1 MKQIDVVALGEL
13 LVDFTPAGLTDR
25 GATLLAHNAGGAPA
39 NVLAMLSILGKK
51 TAFVGKVGQDSFGL
65 FLKKTLVDSGID
77 IAGLTISKTEHT
89 TLAFVSLDEKGN
101 RSFDFYRAN
110 SADVMLRREEVP
122 EELLAG
128 CKLFHFGSVS
138 MTAEPAR
145 DATLYAARRA
155 KELGKLVSYDPNFR
169 SALWAHR
176 DEAIQAMLAGLAFA
190 DVGKVSDDE
199 VELLTGCRDFSE
211 GARSLV
217 SGGAKL
223 ALVTAGEQGTWYASV
238 SGIEGHIPS
247 IKVDAVDT
255 TGAGDTFLGAL
266 LSGLLDYGRD
276 LEGIPEQKLRR
287 IIRFANVAGA
297 LCATGRG
304 AIASMPNREQILE
317 QLEREAEG

>member
-1 MKQIDVVALGEL
+1 M
-13 LVDFTPAGLTDR
+13 LT
-25 GATLLAHNAGGAPA
+25 
-39 NVLAMLSILGKK
+39 
-51 TAFVGKVGQDSFGL
+51 
-65 FLKKTLVDSGID
+65 
-77 IAGLTISKTEHT
+77 
-89 TLAFVSLDEKGN
+89 
-101 RSFDFYRAN
+101 
-110 SADVMLRREEVP
+110 
-122 EELLAG
+122 
-128 CKLFHFGSVS
+128 
-138 MTAEPAR
+138 
-145 DATLYAARRA
+145 
-155 KELGKLVSYDPNFR
+155 
-169 SALWAHR
+169 
-176 DEAIQAMLAGLAFA
+176 GLAFA
-190 DVGKVSDDE
+190 DIVKVSDDE